1 MGKLAGEITQ
11 EETNCQLKFELLIT
25 EIEGIK
31 GLIVYEPLLEFS
43 HLTAIL
49 GFPIRVPVLAYF
61 FSDIGI
67 GMEVANPTFRPLPDL
82 KIR

>member
-31 GLIVYEPLLEFS
+31 GLILYEPSLEFS

-49 GFPIRVPVLAYF
+49 GFPIRIPVLAYF
-61 FSDIGI
+61 FSDIG
-67 GMEVANPTFRPLPDL
+67 MLLPPSIL
-82 KIR
+82 CQT